1 MGIIKRMY
9 QDADD
14 ETKQKIANAWQ
25 DSQNTS
31 MRTDEI
37 DIWNSKEWE
46 IMCHQ
51 FAIVDLLLISKYIY
65 CSDYAEL
72 LYK

>member
-37 DIWNSKEWE
+37 DI
-46 IMCHQ
+46 
-51 FAIVDLLLISKYIY
+51 
-65 CSDYAEL
+65 
-72 LYK
+72 